1 MKLVV
6 AYIQPFMAEK
16 VIQALQKIDGLS
28 GASFSRVRG
37 FGRGRTGGGDSTRR
51 EELLGALEKVRVET
65 LIPDRLQ
72 SDVVAAIRR
81 AAHTG
86 RKGDGKICVLAV
98 EEAVRIRTGEQ
109 DDAVV

>member
-1 MKLVV
+1 VDGGERV
-6 AYIQPFMAEK
+6 EGIA
-16 VIQALQKIDGLS
+16 QALQKIDGVS

-37 FGRGRTGGGDSTRR
+37 FGRGRSGGGHSARR
-51 EELLGALEKVRVET
+51 EELLGALEKVRIET
-65 LIPDRLQ
+65 LIPDRLEG
-72 SDVVAAIRR
+72 DVVAAIRQ

-98 EEAVRIRTGEQ
+98 EQAVRIRTGEQ